1 MKRIRCPKCENYLT
15 FDETKYTEG
24 QSLVFVCE
32 NCKKQFSI
40 RLGKTKMK
48 APQKEENPDETE
60 YKEAFGSITVIEN
73 VFGFKQVLPLQEGDN
88 KIGRRCVGTVVN
100 VPIETSDMS
109 MDRTHC
115 IINVK
120 RNKQGNLVY
129 TLRDAPSLTGTFL
142 NNEILGDKDRIRIE
156 DGAIVTIGATTFIL
170 RAAVTPAM
178 CHLDYTMSEAGGV
191 TDFVRQYTLASGGP
205 YCDCGYKK
213 KGK

>member
-32 NCKKQFSI
+32 HCKKQFSI

-48 APQKEENPDETE
+48 APQKDDNPDENE
-60 YKEAFGSITVIEN
+60 YKEAFGNITVIEN
-73 VFGFKQVLPLQEGDN
+73 VFGFKQVLPLREGDN
-88 KIGRRCVGTVVN
+88 KIGRRCVGTVIDA
-100 VPIETSDMS
+100 PIETSDMS
-109 MDRTHC
+109 MDRNHC
-115 IINVK
+115 VINVK
-120 RNKQGNLVY
+120 RNKQGKLVY

-170 RAAVTPAM
+170 RTA
-178 CHLDYTMSEAGGV
+178 E
-191 TDFVRQYTLASGGP
+191 
-205 YCDCGYKK
+205 
-213 KGK
+213 

>member
-48 APQKEENPDETE
+48 VPQKEERLDETE

-88 KIGRRCVGTVVN
+88 KIGRRCVGTVIN
-100 VPIETSDMS
+100 VPIETSDMMS
-109 MDRTHC
+109 MDRNHC
-115 IINVK
+115 VINVK
-120 RNKQGNLVY
+120 RNKQGKLVY

-142 NNEILGDKDRIRIE
+142 NNEILGDKDRVRIE

-170 RAAVTPAM
+170 RAA
-178 CHLDYTMSEAGGV
+178 E
-191 TDFVRQYTLASGGP
+191 
-205 YCDCGYKK
+205 
-213 KGK
+213 